1 MFWIFLILFLL
12 IVISAVIY
20 YFFSVAFVKLNIG
33 NPDDL
38 NDSINKPLQKY
49 KDIIQSG
56 LDFIAQK
63 PHEWV
68 STVSFDGL
76 RLAARYFDNKSDKT
90 VILFH
95 GYRSSAAR
103 DFSCAIEM
111 YTRFGFN
118 ILLCD
123 QRSHG
128 RSEGRLITF
137 GIKESRDVKTWVEY
151 VTEHY
156 GTEKILLGGMSMG
169 ATTVLLACGLSLPK
183 SVKGVVADCGYTSP
197 IEIMK
202 RVAKKSMHINATMF
216 LPFLNLYC
224 KLLGGFSIYG
234 ADTRKIMKNTNMP
247 VIFIHGSDDGF
258 VPCEMSKE
266 AYSVNTKNRK
276 LVFVEGAD
284 HGLSYLIDKKT
295 VENELERF
303 ISEIF

>member
-1 MFWIFLILFLL
+1 MFWIFLTLFLL
-12 IVISAVIY
+12 IVILAVIY

-38 NDSINKPLQKY
+38 DDSINKPLEKY
-49 KDIIQSG
+49 KDIISVG
-56 LDFIAQK
+56 LDYIAKK

-68 STVSFDGL
+68 YTVSFDGL
-76 RLAARYFDNKSDKT
+76 KLAARYFDNKADKT

-128 RSEGRLITF
+128 RSEGKLITF

-151 VTEHY
+151 ATAHY
-156 GTEKILLGGMSMG
+156 EAKKILLGGMSMG
-169 ATTVLLACGLSLPK
+169 ATTVLLSTGLALPD
-183 SVKGVVADCGYTSP
+183 SVKAVVADCGYTSP
-197 IEIMK
+197 VGIMK
-202 RVAKKSMHINATMF
+202 RVAKKTLKINASPF

-224 KLLGGFSIYG
+224 KLFGNFSIYG
-234 ADTRKIMKNTNMP
+234 TDTKEVLKNNDIP
-247 VIFIHGSDDGF
+247 IIFIHGSGDGF

-266 AYSVNTKNRK
+266 AYSVNQKNRK
-276 LVFVEGAD
+276 LILIDGAD

-295 VENELERF
+295 VENELNVF
-303 ISEIF
+303 INENF

>member
-1 MFWIFLILFLL
+1 MFWIFAFLFLFVVVL
-12 IVISAVIY
+12 AVLY

-38 NDSINKPLQKY
+38 NDSINKPLLKY
-49 KDIIQSG
+49 KETIAGG
-56 LDFIAQK
+56 LEYIAQK

-68 STVSFDGL
+68 TTVSYDGL

-137 GIKESRDVKTWVEY
+137 GVKESRDVKAWVEY

-156 GTEKILLGGMSMG
+156 RTEKILLGGMSMG
-169 ATTVLLACGLSLPK
+169 ATTVLLACGLSLPE
-183 SVKGVVADCGYTSP
+183 SVKAVVADCGYTSP
-197 IEIMK
+197 VEIMK
-202 RVAKKSMHINATMF
+202 RVAKKSMKINAALF
-216 LPFLNLYC
+216 LPLLNIYC
-224 KLLGGFSIYG
+224 KLFGKFSIFG
-234 ADTRKIMKNTNMP
+234 TDTRKVMASTNIP

-258 VPCEMSKE
+258 VPSKMSE
-266 AYSVNTKNRK
+266 QAYSVNPANRK
-276 LVFVEGAD
+276 LVLVEGAD

-295 VENELERF
+295 VEKELEQF